1 MERVKSDILTLLN
14 GAGYYVFCYV
24 LYCYNFRTI
33 SLIVSFFL
41 CSNYDDLCSKS
52 SYVLLYSH
60 SLFVVSK
67 GLLISFLQL
76 YILLGFV
83 PLISINQI
91 TLIRIKSDCIDFIAA
106 VVYEILSLPF
116 FFCTS

>member
-1 MERVKSDILTLLN
+1 MSFAMCYIVIISEQSHSLCHFS
-14 GAGYYVFCYV
+14 YVQIMMIYAQN
-24 LYCYNFRTI
+24 L
-33 SLIVSFFL
+33 
-41 CSNYDDLCSKS
+41 S

-91 TLIRIKSDCIDFIAA
+91 TLIRIKSDCIDFLAA